1 MIRYLRRLSS
11 KRHQPDV
18 EKACNNITQDLDIL
32 RQWVLHISSRNENM
46 HSHHSSNLEV
56 TRRDV
61 QKLYRG
67 IEHVYS
73 DVQKLKNAMQETG
86 KYLRETHQSHKDI
99 YARIAALERTSQ
111 GQQRTSQG
119 HPRTNQEHDEGAL
132 EGQPEDTQPQI
143 RTPQRAAIAPPKI
156 QIKDKSALNPSQD
169 ELMEVLFRATEPLD
183 YKRIAAALG
192 KKEKSIRN
200 MIYEMREKG
209 ADIKDKNIGFRKK
222 GFYITEETKMQIS
235 GR

>member
-1 MIRYLRRLSS
+1 MIRYLRRLST
-11 KRHQPDV
+11 KKHKPDV

-67 IEHVYS
+67 IEHMYS
-73 DVQKLKNAMQETG
+73 DVQRLKDAMHETG

-111 GQQRTSQG
+111 GQQGTRQGQQGTSQ
-119 HPRTNQEHDEGAL
+119 RKEEMAL
-132 EGQPEDTQPQI
+132 EGQPEDTQPKI
-143 RTPQRAAIAPPKI
+143 RTPPREVIPPPKI
-156 QIKDKSALNPSQD
+156 QKKDKSALNPSQE

-183 YKRIAAALG
+183 YKRIATALG

-209 ADIKDKNIGFRKK
+209 VDIKDKNIGFRKK